1 MKKIL
6 MCPLLGRPLL
16 YFGVI
21 LMLIHFVFQ
30 LHSNWLLIVAF
41 VLELIGVTVKYYQI
55 KHHYDKQ
62 R

>member
-1 MKKIL
+1 

-30 LHSNWLLIVAF
+30 LHANWLLIVAF

-55 KHHYDKQ
+55 KHHYDK
-62 R
+62 